1 MTTARRKLLMN
12 ALKLFDLSLMVLA
25 FVLAAFLVF
34 HLSYKASPTAFFAMR
49 VKIQNFAIF
58 ALLILLWHM
67 IFCFSGL
74 YTSRRLSKRGHEV
87 VDAMTGISLGTF
99 VIFAG
104 AIVFHINLVTP
115 LFLVVFWL
123 ACTCLIVPSR
133 LLLRIILAGLRKRG
147 RNLRDVV
154 IIGTNTRALEFATRL
169 VAHHELGYR
178 ISGFVD
184 QDWFGM
190 DAFRKSGFPLVSDI
204 GSFPEFLRRTVVDEV
219 VIALPF
225 RSMHEWASRVA
236 KSCEEQGVT
245 VRTLANIFDL
255 KMGQP
260 RLEELEEGDALLA
273 HSAGWVDGWPLFAK
287 RMVDLVISS
296 ISLIVL
302 SPLLL
307 FAAALI
313 KATSPG
319 PVFFIQKRVGLHKRP
334 INVYKFRTMVVDA
347 EKRMREIE
355 HLNEVGGPVFKIKND
370 PRISRAGKI
379 LRKTSIDELPQL
391 INVFKG
397 EMSLV
402 GPRPLPL
409 RDYEGFNE
417 DWQRRRFSVKPG
429 ITCLWQVRGRNS
441 IPFEQWME
449 LDLQYIEKWSLWL
462 DLQILLQTIPA
473 VLRGSGAA

>member
-12 ALKLFDLSLMVLA
+12 ALKLFDLGLMVSA
-25 FVLAAFLVF
+25 FVLAAFLIF
-34 HLSYKASPTAFFAMR
+34 HRSYNASPTAFFAMR
-49 VKIQNFAIF
+49 IKIQNFAIF
-58 ALLILLWHM
+58 AFLILLWHM

-74 YTSRRLSKRGHEV
+74 YTSRRLSKRGNEA
-87 VDAMTGISLGTF
+87 VDVMTATSVGTF
-99 VIFAG
+99 AIFAG
-104 AIVFHINLVTP
+104 AIVFHIHLVTP
-115 LFLVVFWL
+115 LFLIFFWL

-133 LLLRIILAGLRKRG
+133 FLLRVTLSALRKRG

-154 IIGTNTRALEFATRL
+154 IVGTNGRALDFAARL

-184 QDWFGM
+184 QDWPGM
-190 DAFRKSGFPLVSDI
+190 DAFRKRGFPLVSDI
-204 GSFPEFLRRTVVDEV
+204 ASFPEFLRRSVVDEV

-225 RSMHEWASRVA
+225 RSMHEWASRIA

-245 VRTLANIFDL
+245 VRTLSNILDL
-255 KMGQP
+255 KMW
-260 RLEELEEGDALLA
+260 RTKAEEMEEEGALLA
-273 HSAGWVDGWPLFAK
+273 HSAGWIDGWPLIAK
-287 RMVDLVISS
+287 RILDFGISS
-296 ISLIVL
+296 ISLILL

-307 FAAALI
+307 LAAILI
-313 KATSPG
+313 KLTSPG

-334 INVYKFRTMVVDA
+334 LNVYKFRTMVVNA
-347 EKRMREIE
+347 EERMREIE
-355 HLNEVGGPVFKIKND
+355 HLNEVSGPVFKIKND
-370 PRISRAGKI
+370 PRISRAGRI

-402 GPRPLPL
+402 GPRPLPF
-409 RDYEGFNE
+409 RDYEGFNK

-462 DLQILLQTIPA
+462 DVQILLQTIPA